1 MAHATLD
8 PLACAEYNAFSM
20 CGIVGYVGKG
30 KASPVILEGLSKLE
44 YRGYDSA
51 GIALITNGK
60 LEVRRTVGRLA
71 KLVESLKATPIEGAV
86 GVGHT
91 RWATHGVPSER
102 NSHPH
107 CDCSGDIAVVH
118 NGIIE
123 NYQELKNE
131 LTAKG
136 HTFKSDTDTE
146 IVAHLIEEEFKKGAP
161 SLIEATRRA
170 LKLARGAYALGIM
183 RKQEPGIMVAA
194 RLGSPLIV
202 GIGEGENYIASD
214 VPAILAKTRNI
225 IYLNDGEVIEMK
237 ADSYAV
243 TDLHGKEI
251 THKVARIEWSVDA
264 AEKGGYETFM
274 LKEINEQPR
283 VIRETLL
290 GRISPD
296 KKNILLKDM
305 NLSVEELK
313 AAKKMFIVSCGTA
326 YYAGFVGKY
335 LLEHYSG
342 LPVETDLASEF
353 RYRSPKLDKNTIV
366 FSVTQ
371 SGETAD
377 TLASIRMARA
387 AGCKVISICNV
398 VGSSIARES
407 DGVIYTNAGPEIG
420 VASTKA
426 FTAQCA
432 AFYLFTIYYGR
443 LVGAIDEAK
452 AANMVAQLEAIP
464 GKIEEVLKDTAA
476 VEAIAKKYQNAPSA
490 LYLGRKFNFPIALEG
505 ALKTKEISY
514 MHAEGYAAGE
524 MKHGPIALIHKDM
537 PIICLCT
544 KGDTYDKMVSNI
556 REVGARAGRIISV
569 GTIGDPE
576 IAKISEDV
584 LRVPETTEEF
594 SPIVNV
600 IPLQLLAYYFAKE
613 RGCDIDKPRNLAKS
627 VTVE

>member
-1 MAHATLD
+1 
-8 PLACAEYNAFSM
+8 M

-51 GIALITNGK
+51 GIALLTNGK
-60 LEVRRTVGRLA
+60 LEVRRKVGRLSQ
-71 KLVESLKATPIEGAV
+71 LVASLKSEPIEGMV

-161 SLIEATRRA
+161 NLIEATRRA
-170 LKLARGAYALGIM
+170 LKLAKGAYALGIM
-183 RKQEPGIMVAA
+183 RKQEPTVMVAA

-214 VPAILAKTRNI
+214 VPAILSKTRNI

-237 ADSYAV
+237 PEGYVV
-243 TDLHGKEI
+243 TDLNGKVV
-251 THKVARIEWSVDA
+251 THKVTHIDWSVDA

-274 LKEINEQPR
+274 LKEIYEQPK

-290 GRISPD
+290 GRITAD
-296 KKNILLKDM
+296 KKGILLKDM
-305 NLSVEELK
+305 NLSPEELK

-326 YYAGFVGKY
+326 FYAGFVGKY
-335 LLEHYSG
+335 LLEHYTKI
-342 LPVETDLASEF
+342 PVETDLASEF
-353 RYRSPKLDKNTIV
+353 RYRSPKLDKHTIV
-366 FSVTQ
+366 FAVTQ

-398 VGSSIARES
+398 VGSSIARDS
-407 DGVIYTNAGPEIG
+407 DGVVYTNAGPEIG

-426 FTAQCA
+426 FTAQVA

-443 LVGAIDEAK
+443 LVGDITEAQ
-452 AANMVAQLEAIP
+452 AADMTSQLEAIP
-464 GKIEEVLKDTAA
+464 AKIEEALKTAPA
-476 VEAIAKKYQNAPSA
+476 IEAIAKKYHKAPSA
-490 LYLGRKFNFPIALEG
+490 LYLGRKFNYPIALEG
-505 ALKTKEISY
+505 ALKNKEISY

-524 MKHGPIALIHKDM
+524 MKHGPIALISKDM
-537 PIICLCT
+537 PIICVCT
-544 KGDTYDKMVSNI
+544 KGETYEKMVSNI
-556 REVGARAGRIISV
+556 REVGARSGRIISV
-569 GTIGDPE
+569 GTVGDAE
-576 IAKISEDV
+576 ITKISEDV
-584 LRVPETTEEF
+584 LWVPETTEEF
-594 SPIVNV
+594 SPIINV
-600 IPLQLLAYYFAKE
+600 IPLQLLSYYFAKE
-613 RGCDIDKPRNLAKS
+613 LGRDIDKPRNLAKS

>member
-1 MAHATLD
+1 
-8 PLACAEYNAFSM
+8 M

-51 GIALITNGK
+51 GIALIVNGK
-60 LEVRRTVGRLA
+60 LEVRRKVGRLA
-71 KLVESLKATPIEGAV
+71 QLVASLKAEPIEGMV

-91 RWATHGVPSER
+91 RWATHGVPSEK

-136 HTFKSDTDTE
+136 HTFKSETDTE
-146 IVAHLIEEEFKKGAP
+146 IVAHLIEEELKKGAP
-161 SLIEATRRA
+161 NLIEATRRA
-170 LKLARGAYALGIM
+170 LKLAKGAYALGIM
-183 RKQEPGIMVAA
+183 RKQEPGVLVAA

-214 VPAILAKTRNI
+214 VPAILSKTRNI

-237 ADSYAV
+237 PEGYVV
-243 TDLHGKEI
+243 TDLNAKVV
-251 THKVARIEWSVDA
+251 THKVTHIDWSVDA

-274 LKEINEQPR
+274 LKEIYEQPK

-290 GRISPD
+290 GRITAD
-296 KKNILLKDM
+296 KKGILLKDM
-305 NLSVEELK
+305 NLSPEELK
-313 AAKKMFIVSCGTA
+313 AARKMFIVSCGTA
-326 YYAGFVGKY
+326 FYAGFVGKY
-335 LLEHYSG
+335 LLEHFTNI
-342 LPVETDLASEF
+342 PVETDLASEF
-353 RYRSPKLDKNTIV
+353 RYRSPKLDKHTIV
-366 FSVTQ
+366 FAVTQ

-407 DGVIYTNAGPEIG
+407 DGVVYTNAGPEIG

-426 FTAQCA
+426 FTAQVA

-443 LVGAIDEAK
+443 LVGAITEAQ
-452 AANMVAQLEAIP
+452 AADLTTQLEAIP
-464 GKIEEVLKDTAA
+464 AKIEEVLKTAPA
-476 VEAIAKKYQNAPSA
+476 IEAIAKKYHQAPSA
-490 LYLGRKFNFPIALEG
+490 LYLGRKFNYPIALEG
-505 ALKTKEISY
+505 ALKNKEISY

-524 MKHGPIALIHKDM
+524 MKHGPIALISKDM
-537 PIICLCT
+537 PIICVCT
-544 KGDTYDKMVSNI
+544 KGETYDKMVSNI
-556 REVGARAGRIISV
+556 REVGARSGRIISV
-569 GTIGDPE
+569 GTVGDEE

-584 LRVPETTEEF
+584 LRVPLTTEEF
-594 SPIVNV
+594 SPIINV
-600 IPLQLLAYYFAKE
+600 IPLQLLSYYFAKE
-613 RGCDIDKPRNLAKS
+613 LGRDIDKPRNLAKS